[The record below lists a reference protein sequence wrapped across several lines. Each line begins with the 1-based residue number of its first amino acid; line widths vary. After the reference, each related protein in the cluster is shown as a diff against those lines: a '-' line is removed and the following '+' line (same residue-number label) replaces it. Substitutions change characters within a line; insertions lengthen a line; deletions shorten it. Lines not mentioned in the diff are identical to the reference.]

1 MRGVVK
7 RVLLVIAPPN
17 RVLRGK
23 SFECNS
29 CISCTWRESMENACT
44 TDVPLTIDS
53 HTHSTTHKHT
63 HTFPTTDV
71 LFPFV

>member
-1 MRGVVK
+1 MGSIGGVMSGEVK

-29 CISCTWRESMENACT
+29 CISCTWRESMEKCMYN
-44 TDVPLTIDS
+44 
-53 HTHSTTHKHT
+53 
-63 HTFPTTDV
+63 
-71 LFPFV
+71 